1 MYAKDKWQL
10 SKDIPQARSILNSGE
25 LANPTDLSIKFAII
39 KLELKTGNLL
49 NAEKYIKHII
59 DTKPMESEKFWYKY
73 IHILRCLN
81 SDITVLKDVIQK
93 ALKLFPNCWKL
104 YLQNIQILED
114 IDELEQA
121 REIALVGVKN
131 VLNVYIYG

>member
-1 MYAKDKWQL
+1 MK
-10 SKDIPQARSILNSGE
+10 
-25 LANPTDLSIKFAII
+25 
-39 KLELKTGNLL
+39 
-49 NAEKYIKHII
+49 
-59 DTKPMESEKFWYKY
+59 SEKFWYKY

-114 IDELEQA
+114 IDEWNKQEKL
-121 REIALVGVKN
+121 L
-131 VLNVYIYG
+131 